1 MPLKP
6 SKHED
11 LVNFDADKL
20 HKDHLVDL
28 DTVRVTI
35 LNQFATEAD
44 LILDTNNDGVA
55 ENKRQDLL
63 QCLTKD
69 LFMLTASLE
78 QVCLKLLAPVF
89 DEVDSTL
96 LS

>member
-1 MPLKP
+1 MQ
-6 SKHED
+6 D
-11 LVNFDADKL
+11 LVDFDADKL

-28 DTVRVTI
+28 NTVRITI

-44 LILDTNNDGVA
+44 LILDTNNDCIA
-55 ENKRQDLL
+55 EYKRQNLL

-69 LFMLTASLE
+69 FFMLTSSLE

-89 DEVDSTL
+89 DEVNSAL